1 MPAREI
7 VTEALIEAEPG
18 RIWQV
23 LTDFPSYPEWNP
35 MLPEA
40 SGEPVAGGRLELH
53 FAQENGRRRT
63 FRPRLLVAEP
73 CRELRWLGNPGV
85 PGLLESQHYFLIE
98 PPVEGRCRLEH
109 GMVFYGMLVPVLGSR
124 LERSTRGP
132 FESMNR
138 ALKERSESP
147 A

>member
-1 MPAREI
+1 MPKKEI
-7 VTEALIEAEPG
+7 LTETLIEAEPEHVW
-18 RIWQV
+18 RV
-23 LTDFPSYPEWNP
+23 LTEFSSYPEWNP

-40 SGEPVAGGRLELH
+40 SGELVAGARLELH
-53 FAQENGRRRT
+53 FEQENGRRRT
-63 FRPRLLVAEP
+63 FRPKLVVVEP

-109 GMVFYGMLVPVLGSR
+109 GMVFYGMLVPILGSR
-124 LERSTRGP
+124 LELSTRGP
-132 FESMNR
+132 FEAMNM

-147 A
+147 T